1 MWFIK
6 DCVIK
11 EAVRAASF
19 TLTPPDDDAALMTHL
34 LVDAW
39 YVTYVGSRGVECL
52 QEPGNSSGSVQTL
65 IFFPAM
71 VVFMY
76 GLNHIYC
83 GPSLPPCNRDRDQI
97 LGYLSLIVV
106 MYG

>member
-19 TLTPPDDDAALMTHL
+19 TLTPPDDDAAFMTHL

-65 IFFPAM
+65 IFFLQCM
-71 VVFMY
+71 V
-76 GLNHIYC
+76 
-83 GPSLPPCNRDRDQI
+83 
-97 LGYLSLIVV
+97 
-106 MYG
+106 